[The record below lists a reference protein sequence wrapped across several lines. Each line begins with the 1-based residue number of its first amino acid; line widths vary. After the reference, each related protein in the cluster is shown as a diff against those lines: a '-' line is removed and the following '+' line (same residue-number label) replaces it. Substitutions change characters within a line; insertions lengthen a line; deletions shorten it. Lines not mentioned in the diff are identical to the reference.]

1 MLNVEYMAES
11 FSLNPLF
18 FDEIRQRSDALKDV
32 VDIQID
38 EKRNIVTFGR
48 VGREKI
54 RKVVTSTVILATV
67 VAYIVLHLTDIE
79 LVAALI
85 IVLVIL
91 AAVGWY
97 MSDSFRSVVVDL
109 KHKRIS
115 SVLFNIISK
124 EYRFEDYRGPLVYM
138 LTLNGR
144 EPSPKEFCLKFRRKG
159 RIHELHLADLTRGKN
174 TTPKENLKHLSAL
187 WNIIEENFHL
197 DKNYDVEYQMSARNA
212 IFG

>member
-1 MLNVEYMAES
+1 MLNAEYMAEP
-11 FSLNPLF
+11 FSLNPLL
-18 FDEIRQRSDALKDV
+18 FDKIRQYSDALKDV
-32 VDIQID
+32 VDIRID
-38 EKRNIVTFGR
+38 ENRNIVTFGR

-54 RKVVTSTVILATV
+54 RKVVTSTVILAAV

-109 KHKRIS
+109 KRKRIS

-124 EYRFEDYRGPLVYM
+124 EYRFEDYRGPLAYM

-159 RIHELHLADLTRGKN
+159 RIHELHLADLTQGKN
-174 TTPKENLKHLSAL
+174 STPKENLKHLSAL
-187 WNIIEENFHL
+187 WNIIEENFQL
-197 DKNYDVEYQMSARNA
+197 DKDYDVEYQMSARNA

>member
-1 MLNVEYMAES
+1 MLNVEYMAEP
-11 FSLNPLF
+11 FSLNPLL
-18 FDEIRQRSDALKDV
+18 FDKIRQYSDALKDV
-32 VDIQID
+32 VDIRID
-38 EKRNIVTFGR
+38 ENRNIVTFGR

-54 RKVVTSTVILATV
+54 RKVVTSTVILAAV
-67 VAYIVLHLTDIE
+67 IAYIVMHLTDIE
-79 LVAALI
+79 LVAAV
-85 IVLVIL
+85 IVGFVIL

-115 SVLFNIISK
+115 PVLFNIISK

-159 RIHELHLADLTRGKN
+159 RIHELHLADLTQGRN
-174 TTPKENLKHLSAL
+174 STPKENLKHLSAL
-187 WNIIEENFHL
+187 WNIIEENFQL
-197 DKNYDVEYQMSARNA
+197 DKDYDVEYQMSARNA

>member
-1 MLNVEYMAES
+1 M
-11 FSLNPLF
+11 
-18 FDEIRQRSDALKDV
+18 DIR
-32 VDIQID
+32 ID
-38 EKRNIVTFGR
+38 ENRNIVTFGR

-54 RKVVTSTVILATV
+54 RKLVTATAILAAII
-67 VAYIVLHLTDIE
+67 AYIVMHLTDIE

-109 KHKRIS
+109 EHKRIS
-115 SVLFNIISK
+115 SFLFNIISND
-124 EYRFEDYRGPLVYM
+124 YRFEDYRGALVYM

-144 EPSPKEFCLKFRRKG
+144 EPSPKEFCLKFRHKG
-159 RIHELHLADLTRGKN
+159 RIHELHLADLTQGKN
-174 TTPKENLKHLSAL
+174 STPKENLKHLSTL
-187 WNIIEENFHL
+187 WEVIEENFQL
-197 DKNYDVEYQMSARNA
+197 YKDYDVEYQMSARNA

>member
-1 MLNVEYMAES
+1 MQNNMAEP

-18 FDEIRQRSDALKDV
+18 FDEIRERSDSLKDV
-32 VDIQID
+32 VDIRID
-38 EKRNIVTFGR
+38 ENRNIVTFGR

-54 RKVVTSTVILATV
+54 RKVVTSTVILAAV

-109 KHKRIS
+109 KRKRIS

-124 EYRFEDYRGPLVYM
+124 EYRFEDYRGSLVYM

-144 EPSPKEFCLKFRRKG
+144 EPSPKEFCLKFRREG
-159 RIHELHLADLTRGKN
+159 RIHELHLADLTQGKN
-174 TTPKENLKHLSAL
+174 STLNENLKHLSAL

-197 DKNYDVEYQMSARNA
+197 DKDYDVEYQMSARNA